1 MTLTRTRSRLR
12 SILWTLG
19 SVLLVGCSGA
29 GAALEPGLVGTWR
42 ASGTTMTGS
51 MQRTGSFL
59 LRIEHDGRYVLVS
72 QGGTD
77 FVVDSGRYVEARGGG
92 YVRAAAS
99 GLEDRGR
106 YALRGDELRFTSFY
120 GELTARRAP
129 ADAGEPMLTRVAT
142 LLRIPTRNQIAHWTS
157 RAAQYAELWAPDAR
171 LEYVSMS
178 GFDERGLLSPTS
190 TASIGFYSPARGRL
204 LLLSPMRNGAGMT
217 MSLGSSG
224 SFQPA
229 ARGIPV
235 PIVDFA
241 MLVNRQRDA
250 GVSAR
255 YAAAKLGWYGE
266 GRAPPRLLWLATLDR
281 GAGFERHCLDA
292 ATVQIVDCRRYAG
305 DPEAEL
311 AALEKRAR
319 AAWAEMQQ
327 RWSSGDSSS
336 GNLSYVPPSDFDRCG
351 ARGGSFNGVG
361 CYESSGA
368 EIRGY

>member
-1 MTLTRTRSRLR
+1 MIQIVAALRLR
-12 SILWTLG
+12 PAGWAVCFGLLG
-19 SVLLVGCSGA
+19 GCA
-29 GAALEPGLVGTWR
+29 GASAAIDPGLVGTWQ
-42 ASGTTMTGS
+42 ATGTTMTSS

-59 LRIEHDGRYVLVS
+59 LRIDRDGRYLLVS
-72 QGGTD
+72 QGDTD
-77 FVVDSGRYVEARGGG
+77 FVVDSGKYAEARGGA

-129 ADAGEPMLTRVAT
+129 AGAGEPTLTRVAT
-142 LLRIPTRNQIAHWTS
+142 LQRIPPRNQIAHWTS
-157 RAAQYAELWAPDAR
+157 RAAQYAELWSPDAR
-171 LEYVSMS
+171 LEYVSMT
-178 GFDERGLLSPTS
+178 GFDERGLLTPTS
-190 TASIGFYSPARGRL
+190 SATIAFYSPARGRL
-204 LLLSPMRNGAGMT
+204 LLLSPMQNGAGLT
-217 MSLGSSG
+217 MSPAARGSY
-224 SFQPA
+224 QPA

-250 GVSAR
+250 GVGAR
-255 YAAAKLGWYGE
+255 YATADLRWYAE
-266 GRAPPRLLWLATLDR
+266 GRAPPSLMWLARLTS
-281 GAGFERHCLDA
+281 GAGFDRHCLDA
-292 ATVQIVDCRRYAG
+292 ATVEIVDCRRNAG

-311 AALEKRAR
+311 AALEKRAK
-319 AAWAEMQQ
+319 AAWAAMQQ

-336 GNLSYVPPSDFDRCG
+336 GDLSFVPQSDFDRCG